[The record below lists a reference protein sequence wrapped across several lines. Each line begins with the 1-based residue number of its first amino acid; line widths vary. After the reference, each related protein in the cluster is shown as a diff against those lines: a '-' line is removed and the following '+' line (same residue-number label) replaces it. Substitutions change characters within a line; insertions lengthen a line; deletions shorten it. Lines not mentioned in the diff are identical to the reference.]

1 MKPRTFPGMLSV
13 SLLIAVLLAPVAVG
27 SPTAPRAQANLP
39 VSLSFNPDPVTA
51 GSQTQIQIS
60 ISGGSGPYYIW
71 FNGSIP
77 GCTPPQQPIQQNT
90 SSNSYSCNPT
100 SPGTYPVSL
109 GVADSAG
116 NHGSAGGTLTV
127 QSSGGSG
134 GTGGSGTG
142 GNGTGGIDLSFLN
155 NLLPIIMVT
164 GFLFLGSTV
173 AIAVSAVA
181 LAILVPRRLK
191 QIRKALEGQPM
202 KAPKTEAPAT
212 PPPPKEQPPNT
223 EL

>member
-1 MKPRTFPGMLSV
+1 MKPRTIPGLLSV
-13 SLLIAVLLAPVAVG
+13 SLLIAILLAPFAVG

-39 VSLSFNPDPVTA
+39 VTLNFNPDPVNV

-77 GCTPPQQPIQQNT
+77 GCTPPHQPIQQNM
-90 SSNSYSCNPT
+90 SSNSYPCNPT

-116 NHGSAGGTLTV
+116 NHGSAGGSLSV
-127 QSSGGSG
+127 QSSGGS
-134 GTGGSGTG
+134 GGSGTG

-155 NLLPIIMVT
+155 NLLPIVMIT

-202 KAPKTEAPAT
+202 KAPKTEAPVT
-212 PPPPKEQPPNT
+212 PPPPKDQPPST